1 MVENDAVLTNP
12 VSVRAPHGF
21 EVKLCRNL
29 KLVSSGGGAA
39 AWMGYHVGPVL
50 PGLAPHIESLVV
62 HMVHDEQESAN
73 LNHRLSIQFSADG
86 FNWDG
91 TAIVLSSSSSLGYR
105 IGSDYSTETSLSGTR
120 SAGWP
125 GSGVG
130 PRAPASSGIRRATAR
145 WCSGWKPT
153 TRRCSARGSV
163 SGAWKG
169 LDVGRCPV
177 LKSIGTKEDDLVL
190 SQLQVSFEGPE
201 GQIGSRGT
209 IDIVR
214 DSEDQVAMTIP
225 VHISHGFNRRRGGSS
240 CDLQVGIRITGGPRL
255 FDWTMEDVHPPVDHS
270 EVVVAVVVQVAQRRH
285 LPPEARLDIS
295 VMPMPA
301 SSTSIQPSAIS
312 QLASSLPHAVT
323 DKANAAARTRNV
335 EGPRI

>member
-105 IGSDYSTETSLSGTR
+105 IGSDYSTETSFGR
-120 SAGWP
+120 F
-125 GSGVG
+125 
-130 PRAPASSGIRRATAR
+130 IRF
-145 WCSGWKPT
+145 S
-153 TRRCSARGSV
+153 
-163 SGAWKG
+163 
-169 LDVGRCPV
+169 LE
-177 LKSIGTKEDDLVL
+177 LEDD
-190 SQLQVSFEGPE
+190 
-201 GQIGSRGT
+201 GT
-209 IDIVR
+209 PYQGKF
-214 DSEDQVAMTIP
+214 SA
-225 VHISHGFNRRRGGSS
+225 
-240 CDLQVGIRITGGPRL
+240 
-255 FDWTMEDVHPPVDHS
+255 W
-270 EVVVAVVVQVAQRRH
+270 
-285 LPPEARLDIS
+285 
-295 VMPMPA
+295 VM
-301 SSTSIQPSAIS
+301 IK
-312 QLASSLPHAVT
+312 L
-323 DKANAAARTRNV
+323 RC
-335 EGPRI
+335 